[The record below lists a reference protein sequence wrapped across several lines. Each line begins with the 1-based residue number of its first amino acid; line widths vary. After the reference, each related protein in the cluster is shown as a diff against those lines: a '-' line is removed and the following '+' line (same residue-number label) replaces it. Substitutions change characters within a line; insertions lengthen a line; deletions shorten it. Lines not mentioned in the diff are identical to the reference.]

1 VIVANKRNIKNE
13 KEETKRE
20 RERENETV
28 TDRQYCRVRWQKYE
42 TRGDM
47 GISKRL
53 IGGRR

>member
-1 VIVANKRNIKNE
+1 VIGANKRNIK
-13 KEETKRE
+13 KRKRGRE

-28 TDRQYCRVRWQKYE
+28 ADRQYCRVKWEKYE

-47 GISKRL
+47 RISKRL